1 MCCWKRETA
10 AAAAKGAAAA
20 AKRVAAAARGV
31 AVGFYNNI
39 YYINNST

>member
-39 YYINNST
+39 YYITIST